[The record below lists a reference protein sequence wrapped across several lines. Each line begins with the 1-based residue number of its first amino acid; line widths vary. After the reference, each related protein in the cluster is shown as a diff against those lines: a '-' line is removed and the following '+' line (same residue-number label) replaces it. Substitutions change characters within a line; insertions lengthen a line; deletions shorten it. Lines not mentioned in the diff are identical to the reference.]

1 MKSKI
6 LTPQGK
12 KRIKNF
18 VYVIVTI
25 IVVPLCFEF
34 LFGIKNPRMR
44 IDVIEEDIVFN
55 STPYTFFNYDTSKQN
70 HAPIENTL
78 FSMESYFAQAS
89 VITIKVSN
97 VGREAIGGLNYDKN
111 APITLSF
118 ANSELACKPYIWS
131 EKCVIPVNELKII
144 YPDTIIL
151 PSTIL
156 NHNDSYYLKVLL
168 LTHNHNIPK
177 IIVGGRIYNQKKIK
191 LRIRKNVNFIN
202 ENKINPLTLPEVK
215 YLRDQNWEECT
226 TLQPHKQ

>member
-1 MKSKI
+1 MYHCYRKWCTSRYRLHTAAGGHQTI
-6 LTPQGK
+6 VGSLCSGY
-12 KRIKNF
+12 KR
-18 VYVIVTI
+18 VGWRIV
-25 IVVPLCFEF
+25 
-34 LFGIKNPRMR
+34 
-44 IDVIEEDIVFN
+44 
-55 STPYTFFNYDTSKQN
+55 
-70 HAPIENTL
+70 
-78 FSMESYFAQAS
+78 
-89 VITIKVSN
+89 KV
-97 VGREAIGGLNYDKN
+97 R
-111 APITLSF
+111 TLSF

-191 LRIRKNVNFIN
+191 LRIRKNVNFFN

-226 TLQPHKQ
+226 TLQPHKQWWSFS

>member
-1 MKSKI
+1 MW
-6 LTPQGK
+6 L
-12 KRIKNF
+12 RFLKN
-18 VYVIVTI
+18 I
-25 IVVPLCFEF
+25 PW
-34 LFGIKNPRMR
+34 
-44 IDVIEEDIVFN
+44 
-55 STPYTFFNYDTSKQN
+55 
-70 HAPIENTL
+70 
-78 FSMESYFAQAS
+78 FSGSYS
-89 VITIKVSN
+89 
-97 VGREAIGGLNYDKN
+97 LNYDKN

-191 LRIRKNVNFIN
+191 LRIRKNVNFFN

>member
-18 VYVIVTI
+18 VYVTVTI

-144 YPDTIIL
+144 YPD
-151 PSTIL
+151 

-191 LRIRKNVNFIN
+191 LRIRKNVNFFN